1 MNLCFEETPEKRPTA
16 SFLREL
22 LEEVWCTKGLSDS
35 FVWFNIRTKT
45 LNKCK
50 IQLVELLKYQK
61 MLSIPAVRGVQKHL
75 TSVKYNWLSFWNIKK
90 CCPSLQYVGYKPWAK
105 AMFISSITAEWLEQS
120 ALLILLVNSSPI
132 RLIGSWLI
140 PDELTCSDIFDEMI
154 WMNPSV
160 DTKTI

>member
-50 IQLVELLKYQK
+50 IQLIELLKYQK
-61 MLSIPAVRGVQKHL
+61 MLSIPAVRGVQ
-75 TSVKYNWLSFWNIKK
+75 
-90 CCPSLQYVGYKPWAK
+90 
-105 AMFISSITAEWLEQS
+105 AMGKSDVYLFNNGRMIRTKRITNS
-120 ALLILLVNSSPI
+120 A
-132 RLIGSWLI
+132 
-140 PDELTCSDIFDEMI
+140 C
-154 WMNPSV
+154 
-160 DTKTI
+160 K

>member
-1 MNLCFEETPEKRPTA
+1 MKLWTSALRKHQRRGLQRLSFENSWKRSGA
-16 SFLREL
+16 QRVL
-22 LEEVWCTKGLSDS
+22 VIHLSDL
-35 FVWFNIRTKT
+35 T
-45 LNKCK
+45 
-50 IQLVELLKYQK
+50 Y
-61 MLSIPAVRGVQKHL
+61 GQKHL

-160 DTKTI
+160 DTKTIWFLCVRSIDYGLPRLSL